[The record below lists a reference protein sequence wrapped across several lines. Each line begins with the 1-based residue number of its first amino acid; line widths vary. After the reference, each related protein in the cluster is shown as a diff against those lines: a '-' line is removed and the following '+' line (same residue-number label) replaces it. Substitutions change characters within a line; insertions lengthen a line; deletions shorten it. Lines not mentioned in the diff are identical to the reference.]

1 MSPFEK
7 NFPYIFPIDSGKI
20 DDIIGGVVN
29 SYYEIFFIYTSFYML
44 WKQDYRNMVLF
55 YFMIDNGK
63 KVL

>member
-1 MSPFEK
+1 MTYPQK
-7 NFPYIFPIDSGKI
+7 NFFCKNLDSGKI

-63 KVL
+63 KVM